1 MKNIKKII
9 VLVCL
14 LIQEIYSNVKIFK
27 RNEKK
32 RYLTIKKSVNEELK
46 NKISQIDYESSN
58 NIVQACFRY
67 LFDTDIKIIY
77 SENKTIIYDKLI
89 KDSDFMNFFTKLVIV
104 EKVFIL
110 STSKRKLYEHF
121 FGDIRA
127 ILMSYTLYKEKN
139 VDINKVLNF
148 LSFFLK
154 GSKIN
159 DLNENISEYKL
170 KQIEMIT
177 TGIKFKKLVLSVNN
191 IDYNPTTTKKKEFN
205 CFNIIK
211 SMNNRIRIKYDSGKN
226 HKHTNGHSSPK
237 THNRREYYKTLR
249 NGKSKLIN
257 ATIVNAN
264 KAS

>member
-1 MKNIKKII
+1 MKNIKEII

-14 LIQEIYSNVKIFK
+14 FIQEIYLNVKIFK

-46 NKISQIDYESSN
+46 NKIAQIDYESSN

-67 LFDTDIKIIY
+67 LFNTDMKIIY
-77 SENKTIIYDKLI
+77 SQNKTIIYDKLI
-89 KDSDFMNFFTKLVIV
+89 KDSNFMNFFTKLVIV

-110 STSKRKLYEHF
+110 SASKRKLYEHF

-127 ILMSYTLYKEKN
+127 ILMSYALYKEKN
-139 VDINKVLNF
+139 VDINKVLSF

-159 DLNENISEYKL
+159 DLSENISEYKL

-177 TGIKFKKLVLSVNN
+177 TGLKFERLVLSVNN
-191 IDYNPTTTKKKEFN
+191 NDYIPITTKKKEFN

-211 SMNNRIRIKYDSGKN
+211 SMKNRIRIKYDSGKN
-226 HKHTNGHSSPK
+226 HKHTNGHKSPK
-237 THNRREYYKTLR
+237 IHVRIAHEQTLR
-249 NGKSKLIN
+249 NGAKKWIPEI
-257 ATIVNAN
+257 IVNEN
-264 KAS
+264 KVA

>member
-1 MKNIKKII
+1 MKNIKEII

-14 LIQEIYSNVKIFK
+14 FIQEIYSNVKKFK

-32 RYLTIKKSVNEELK
+32 RYLRIKKSVNEELK
-46 NKISQIDYESSN
+46 NKISQIDYKSSN

-67 LFDTDIKIIY
+67 LFDTDMKIIY

-110 STSKRKLYEHF
+110 STSERKQYEHF

-139 VDINKVLNF
+139 VDINKVLSF

-154 GSKIN
+154 GSQFN

-170 KQIEMIT
+170 KQIEMIA
-177 TGIKFKKLVLSVNN
+177 TGIKFEKLANVNN
-191 IDYNPTTTKKKEFN
+191 SDYNPTTAKKKEFN

-211 SMNNRIRIKYDSGKN
+211 SMKNRIRIKYISGKN
-226 HKHTNGHSSPK
+226 HKHVGGHKSPE
-237 THNRREYYKTLR
+237 THFRNEHYKILR
-249 NGKSKLIN
+249 NGERRLIKG
-257 ATIVNAN
+257 TIVNAN